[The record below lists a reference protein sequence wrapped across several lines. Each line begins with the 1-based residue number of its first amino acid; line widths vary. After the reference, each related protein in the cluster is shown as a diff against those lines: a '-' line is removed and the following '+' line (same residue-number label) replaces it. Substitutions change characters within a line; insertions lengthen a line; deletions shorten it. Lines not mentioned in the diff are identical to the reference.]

1 MGEILANDYVHVVT
15 TESVPGYSTKEVK
28 GLVWGTSV
36 RAKFVGK
43 DILAAL
49 RTLVGGE
56 VTEYTDMINEARRY
70 VVDRLVRNARALG
83 ANAVISVRMGTAQII
98 PGTTE
103 IFGYG
108 TAVLVEPMKRAA
120 RAAQKK
126 RKARK

>member
-1 MGEILANDYVHVVT
+1 MEVAT
-15 TESVPGYSTKEVK
+15 TETIPGYSIKEVK

-43 DILAAL
+43 DIIALL

-70 VVDRLVRNARALG
+70 VVDRMARNAEALG
-83 ANAVISVRMGTAQII
+83 ANGIISVRMGTAQVI

-108 TAVLVEPMKRAA
+108 TAVVLEPLRKV
-120 RAAQKK
+120 KK
-126 RKARK
+126 RKAKR